1 VGGGCNGV
9 NKNKN
14 LFPTVIEGKV
24 IDGKLSIT
32 VHDVLYKRVAFRQ
45 TFG

>member
-1 VGGGCNGV
+1 M

-24 IDGKLSIT
+24 VAGKLSIT
-32 VHDVLYKRVAFRQ
+32 VHDVLYNRIAFQQ
-45 TFG
+45 TFA